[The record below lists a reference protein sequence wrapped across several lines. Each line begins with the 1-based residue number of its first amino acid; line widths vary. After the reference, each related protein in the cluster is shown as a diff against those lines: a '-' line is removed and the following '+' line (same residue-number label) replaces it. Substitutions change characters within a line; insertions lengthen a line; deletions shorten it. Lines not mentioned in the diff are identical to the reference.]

1 MIHVC
6 SERWLAKVS
15 TKIVQLKARA
25 DDPDIGLV
33 KDEPFYVITSADAVA
48 GLGKFIA
55 KQVVT
60 YQPATETN
68 DGLMTATDKKKLNE
82 IKAEPLEGLKFK
94 SPDGSVFVLSV
105 DNDGKPVFTKEE
117 SDVR

>member
-1 MIHVC
+1 MILVC
-6 SERWLAKVS
+6 SERWSVKVG

-33 KDEPFYVITSADAVA
+33 KGEPFYVITSADAVV
-48 GLGKFIA
+48 GLDKFIA
-55 KQVVT
+55 KQVIT
-60 YQPATETN
+60 YQPATETD

-82 IKAEPLEGLKFK
+82 IKTEPLGGFKFK

-105 DNDGKPVFTKEE
+105 DNDGKPIFTKEE

>member
-6 SERWLAKVS
+6 LERWLEQVS
-15 TKIVQLKARA
+15 TKIVQLEARA
-25 DDPDIGLV
+25 DDPDIGLA
-33 KDEPFYVITSADAVA
+33 KGEPFYVVTSADAVV
-48 GLGKFIA
+48 GLDKFIA

-60 YQPATETN
+60 YQPATETV

-82 IKAEPLEGLKFK
+82 IKTEPLEGLKFK

>member
-1 MIHVC
+1 MIRVY
-6 SERWLAKVS
+6 SERWLVKVS

-33 KDEPFYVITSADAVA
+33 KGEPFYVITSADAVV
-48 GLGKFIA
+48 GLDKFIA

-60 YQPATETN
+60 YQPATETD
-68 DGLMTATDKKKLNE
+68 DGLMTAADKKKLNK
-82 IKAEPLEGLKFK
+82 IKTEPLEELKFK
-94 SPDGSVFVLSV
+94 SLDGSVFVLSV

>member
-6 SERWLAKVS
+6 SERWLVKVS
-15 TKIVQLKARA
+15 TKILQLKARS
-25 DDPDIGLV
+25 DDSEIGLS
-33 KDEPFYVITSADAVA
+33 KGENYYPKTSADAVA
-48 GLGKFIA
+48 GLDKLIA

-68 DGLMTATDKKKLNE
+68 DGLMTAADKKKLNQ

-105 DNDGKPVFTKEE
+105 DNEGKAVFTKEE
-117 SDVR
+117 SNGS

>member
-1 MIHVC
+1 M
-6 SERWLAKVS
+6 KVS

-25 DDPDIGLV
+25 DEPDIGLV
-33 KDEPFYVITSADAVA
+33 KGEPFYVITSADAVV
-48 GLGKFIA
+48 GLDKFIA

-60 YQPATETN
+60 YQPATETD
-68 DGLMTATDKKKLNE
+68 DGLMTAADKKKLNK
-82 IKAEPLEGLKFK
+82 IKTEPLEELKFK

>member
-1 MIHVC
+1 M
-6 SERWLAKVS
+6 S
-15 TKIVQLKARA
+15 TKILQLKARN
-25 DDPDIGLV
+25 DDSEIGLS
-33 KDEPFYVITSADAVA
+33 KNENYYPKTSADAVA
-48 GLGKFIA
+48 GLDKFIA
-55 KQVVT
+55 KQVIT

-82 IKAEPLEGLKFK
+82 LKAEPLEGLKFK

-117 SDVR
+117 SDAR

>member
-1 MIHVC
+1 MILVC
-6 SERWLAKVS
+6 LERWLVIVS
-15 TKIVQLKARA
+15 TKILQLKARN
-25 DDPDIGLV
+25 DDSEIGLS
-33 KDEPFYVITSADAVA
+33 KDENYYPKTSADAVV
-48 GLGKFIA
+48 GLDNEIS

-60 YQPATETN
+60 YLPATETD
-68 DGLMTATDKKKLNE
+68 DGLMTAADKKKLNK
-82 IKAEPLEGLKFK
+82 IKTEPLEGLKFK

>member
-6 SERWLAKVS
+6 LERWLVKVS
-15 TKIVQLKARA
+15 TKIVQLEARA

-33 KDEPFYVITSADAVA
+33 KGEPFYVITSADAVV
-48 GLGKFIA
+48 GLDKFIA

-60 YQPATETN
+60 YQPATETD
-68 DGLMTATDKKKLNE
+68 DGLMTAADKNKLNK
-82 IKAEPLEGLKFK
+82 IKTEPLEGLKFK

-105 DNDGKPVFTKEE
+105 DNEGKPVFTKE
-117 SDVR
+117 DKNG

>member
-1 MIHVC
+1 M
-6 SERWLAKVS
+6 R
-15 TKIVQLKARA
+15 TKIVQLKARS
-25 DDPDIGLV
+25 DDSEIGLS
-33 KDEPFYVITSADAVA
+33 KDENYYPKTSVDAIA
-48 GLGKFIA
+48 GLDKFIS
-55 KQVVT
+55 KRVIT

-82 IKAEPLEGLKFK
+82 LKTEPLEGLKFK

-105 DNDGKPVFTKEE
+105 DNEGKPVFTKEE

>member
-6 SERWLAKVS
+6 SERWLVKVS

-25 DDPDIGLV
+25 DDSEMGLV
-33 KDEPFYVITSADAVA
+33 KGEPFYVVTSADAVV
-48 GLGKFIA
+48 GLDKFIT

-82 IKAEPLEGLKFK
+82 IKTEPFEGLKFK
-94 SPDGSVFVLSV
+94 SPNGSVFVLSV

-117 SDVR
+117 SDVH

>member
-6 SERWLAKVS
+6 LERWLVKVS

-33 KDEPFYVITSADAVA
+33 KGEPFYVVTSADAVV
-48 GLGKFIA
+48 GLDKFIA

-68 DGLMTATDKKKLNE
+68 DGLMTADDKKKLNK

-105 DNDGKPVFTKEE
+105 DNEGKPVFTKEE
-117 SDVR
+117 SDVH

>member
-1 MIHVC
+1 M
-6 SERWLAKVS
+6 KVS

-33 KDEPFYVITSADAVA
+33 KGEPFYVVTSADAVV
-48 GLGKFIA
+48 GLDKFIA

-68 DGLMTATDKKKLNE
+68 DGLMTADDKKKLNK

-105 DNDGKPVFTKEE
+105 DNEGKPVFTKEE
-117 SDVR
+117 SDVH